1 MGNIFANKKP
11 AATAEVEDDYL
22 GGGGVLSTD
31 IYPATIKYAYIGKAQ
46 NSDARN
52 LTLCLVVNGTEIT
65 RSIWMTNRN
74 GDVTYKDK
82 KSGETKNLP
91 GYNQVNGLCML
102 IASKEVGD
110 MDVEEK
116 TLNLYDFESKKE
128 VPQAVD
134 CFVELHGENLHV
146 AVQEQIVDK
155 TEKNEST
162 GDYEPTGETRR
173 TNEFIKFFPENG
185 LVTIS
190 EVAHF
195 IKSLGGD
202 FEEVLREGDISKAIS
217 KMEDDGDYAAKWL
230 EKNRGEPYD
239 KSTKTKGKSFGGGKS
254 SGDSESGSTGTKKA
268 KASLFDD

>member
-11 AATAEVEDDYL
+11 AVTTEVEDDFI
-22 GGGGVLSTD
+22 GGGGVLDTD
-31 IYPATIKYAYIGKAQ
+31 IYPATVKYAYIGKAA

-52 LTLCLVVNGTEIT
+52 LTLCLVVNGKTEIT

-74 GDVTYKDK
+74 GDVTYTDK
-82 KSGETKNLP
+82 KTKEEKNLP

-102 IASKEVGD
+102 LASKEVGD

-116 TLNLYDFESKKE
+116 TLSLYDYESKKE
-128 VPQAVD
+128 VPQAVE
-134 CFVELHGENLHV
+134 CFTELHGENLHV
-146 AVQEQIVDK
+146 AIQKQIVDK
-155 TEKNEST
+155 TEKNEAT
-162 GDYEPTGETRR
+162 GDYEPTGETRE

-202 FEEVLREGDISKAIS
+202 FEEVLKEGDIGKAIS
-217 KMEDDGDYAAKWL
+217 KMEDDGAYAGTWL
-230 EKNRGEPYD
+230 EKNRGQTYD
-239 KSTKTKGKSFGGGKS
+239 KSTGKKEGKSFGGGKS
-254 SGDSESGSTGTKKA
+254 NSGGGSTEKKS